1 MLSKY
6 GHAVIRPETN
16 LSLLIAFLELVKIVM
31 GFVTDNQ
38 NALFQRSKAKTPT
51 LLVTW
56 LVVAN
61 QRALFQISI
70 GMLSTLKEWT
80 LIS

>member
-38 NALFQRSKAKTPT
+38 NALFQRNKAI
-51 LLVTW
+51 LL
-56 LVVAN
+56 
-61 QRALFQISI
+61 
-70 GMLSTLKEWT
+70 
-80 LIS
+80 